1 MDPYDLADPIPVL
14 SRLPEDFYSN
24 LSSSKWKDRKELALE
39 PLLATLA
46 SSLRYQPDN
55 YTDLVAALAGRMGD
69 ANVLC
74 VVLAAQCIEKLAR
87 GLRGDFARYK
97 SVVTAP
103 ILAKLKEKKQNVQDA
118 LGSALDAIAASVST
132 TRTRPHRVFYT
143 KLTKIEPADFDRR
156 FHRGR
161 DHLCERQEPFRQGLD
176 SLLLHALPLLD
187 EHSPPQGRLAR
198 VGRVDEEGP
207 RGFRRRR
214 PCGRGRC
221 ARDLA
226 QGCRRARV

>member
-103 ILAKLKEKKQNVQDA
+103 ILGKLKEKKQNVQDA
-118 LGSALDAIAASVST
+118 LGSALDAIAASVSK
-132 TRTRPHRVFYT
+132 RTRRH
-143 KLTKIEPADFDRR
+143 
-156 FHRGR
+156 
-161 DHLCERQEPFRQGLD
+161 PFF
-176 SLLLHALPLLD
+176 
-187 EHSPPQGRLAR
+187 
-198 VGRVDEEGP
+198 P
-207 RGFRRRR
+207 RES
-214 PCGRGRC
+214 
-221 ARDLA
+221 
-226 QGCRRARV
+226 